1 MAELRFDHVSKQFA
15 GLSRPAVD
23 DCHFTVNDGEFI
35 VLLGPSGCGKT
46 TLLKMVNRLY
56 DPSAGTIYLDNQD
69 IQGIE
74 VTQLRRR
81 IGYVI
86 QQIGLFPHMTV
97 AQNISV
103 VPALLRWEKART
115 RTRVEELLTL
125 VDLPPAQY
133 GQRYP
138 SQLSG
143 GQQQRV
149 GVARALAG
157 DPELIL
163 MDEPFGAV
171 DAITRTSLQDEMLRL
186 QRQLRKTILFVTHDV
201 DEALRLADKIVIMRG
216 GKLVQYDTPID
227 ILSQPA
233 DAFVNE
239 LVGGD
244 DMVRQL
250 GLVRVESAMGELPAN
265 FVLDGQ
271 PTVECNQNLRVA
283 LSHLLRTNATA
294 LVVLDDELPVGLLT
308 LADIGAT
315 TQNVNNET
323 DNTGVG
329 SGARVFREESMP

>member
-1 MAELRFDHVSKQFA
+1 MGTLRFDHVTKQFP
-15 GLSRPAVD
+15 GMDRLAVD
-23 DCHFTVNDGEFI
+23 DCSLTVDDGEFI

-56 DPSAGTIYLDNQD
+56 DPSSGTIYLDDQD
-69 IQGIE
+69 IQQAN
-74 VTQLRRR
+74 VTQLRRQ

-86 QQIGLFPHMTV
+86 QQVGLFPHMTV
-97 AQNISV
+97 AQNIRV
-103 VPALLRWEKART
+103 VPELLGWEKSRMGE
-115 RTRVEELLTL
+115 RVDELLAL

-133 GQRYP
+133 RARYP

-157 DPELIL
+157 DPDLIL

-171 DAITRTSLQDEMLRL
+171 DAITRTSLQDEMLKL

-201 DEALRLADKIVIMRG
+201 DEALRLADRIVIMRS
-216 GKLVQYDTPID
+216 GKIVQYDTPID

-250 GLVRVESAMGELPAN
+250 GLVRVESAMQDLPATFHLN
-265 FVLDGQ
+265 GQ
-271 PTVECNQNLRVA
+271 PTIACDQNLREA
-283 LSHLLRTNATA
+283 LSQLLRTNAGA
-294 LVVLDDELPVGLLT
+294 LIVLDDEIPTGLLT
-308 LADIGAT
+308 LDDIRAKAEESD
-315 TQNVNNET
+315 NAET
-323 DNTGVG
+323 AGG
-329 SGARVFREESMP
+329 RSLREESSIV

>member
-1 MAELRFDHVSKQFA
+1 MGTLRFDHVTKQFP
-15 GLSRPAVD
+15 GMDRLAVD
-23 DCHFTVNDGEFI
+23 DCSLTVDDGEFI

-56 DPSAGTIYLDNQD
+56 DPSSGTIYLDDQD
-69 IQGIE
+69 IQQAN
-74 VTQLRRR
+74 VTQLRRQ

-86 QQIGLFPHMTV
+86 QQVGLFPHMTV
-97 AQNISV
+97 AQNIRV
-103 VPALLRWEKART
+103 VPELLGWEKSRMSE
-115 RTRVEELLTL
+115 RVDELLAL

-133 GQRYP
+133 RDRYP

-157 DPELIL
+157 DPDLIL

-171 DAITRTSLQDEMLRL
+171 DAITRASLQDEMLKL

-201 DEALRLADKIVIMRG
+201 DEALRLADRIVIMRA
-216 GKLVQYDTPID
+216 GKIVQYDTPID

-250 GLVRVESAMGELPAN
+250 GLVRVESAMQDLPATFHLN
-265 FVLDGQ
+265 GQ
-271 PTVECNQNLRVA
+271 PTIACDQNLREA
-283 LSHLLRTNATA
+283 LSRLLRTNAGA
-294 LVVLDDELPVGLLT
+294 LVVLDDEIPTGLLT
-308 LADIGAT
+308 LDDIRAKT
-315 TQNVNNET
+315 EESDRAET
-323 DNTGVG
+323 AGG
-329 SGARVFREESMP
+329 RSFREESSIA